1 MSRRDTIII
10 AVLVNLGLLAV
21 LFMTAIHLDEDGVS
35 DPMEAST
42 TLVEVKKVPELE
54 LERRAF
60 VSAQKNTG
68 DELDN
73 ALQDFV
79 STSNMQPVTIDDQ
92 EVSYIDKPAEKV
104 MATKVIAAKVVN
116 TEQKD
121 PPESLAQ
128 YAVVTVKK
136 GDVLEKI
143 AKANGTTVG
152 AIKEANQLKNEKLSI
167 GKVLRIPVSSAR
179 AATAV
184 AATTPVSAKQES
196 TKLIVTA
203 DILKPLEVLEEPIWY
218 VIKNGDN
225 PWKIAKQFKVKV
237 DDLLKMNSLN
247 EEKARNLKVGDKIR
261 VK

>member
-1 MSRRDTIII
+1 MNRRDTIII

-35 DPMEAST
+35 DTMDTSIAI
-42 TLVEVKKVPELE
+42 VETKKLPEFE
-54 LERRAF
+54 IDNKSF
-60 VSAQKNTG
+60 VAMPKNTG

-79 STSNMQPVTIDDQ
+79 STANMQPVTIDDH
-92 EVSYIDKPAEKV
+92 EISYIEKPSEKIPINKPTNPRV
-104 MATKVIAAKVVN
+104 ASV
-116 TEQKD
+116 EQKD
-121 PPESLAQ
+121 PSEALTQ
-128 YAVVTVKK
+128 YIVVTVKK

-143 AKANGTTVG
+143 AKANGTTVS

-167 GKVLRIPVSSAR
+167 GKVLRIPVSASREA
-179 AATAV
+179 AATAI
-184 AATTPVSAKQES
+184 AKASNKNDS

-203 DILKPLEVLEEPIWY
+203 DVLKPLEVVEEPVWY
-218 VIKNGDN
+218 TIKNGDN

-237 DDLLKMNSLN
+237 DDLLKINNLN
-247 EEKARNLKVGDKIR
+247 EERARNLKVGDKIR